1 MNARREIDRTT
12 GEAIEDELEAFDQA
26 EVDVAIAATLR
37 EQPYVP
43 EEIFSIFAP
52 EWDKL
57 AQANREL
64 AYAKL
69 RGSLADAFAN
79 DTPANVEAFGRAA
92 MHCARLAMDE
102 SVRDSLRDEAA

>member
-1 MNARREIDRTT
+1 MSALEFDA
-12 GEAIEDELEAFDQA
+12 GLPDADEPFDQA
-26 EVDVAIAATLR
+26 EVDVAIAQMLR
-37 EQPYVP
+37 ELPYVP

-52 EWDKL
+52 EWDSL
-57 AQANREL
+57 VWANRDL

-69 RGSLADAFAN
+69 RATLADAFAN

-102 SVRDSLRDEAA
+102 SVRDSMREDAA